1 MELITLAAL
10 GCGGYLLFK
19 KFGPSAKPFDFQ
31 PVTGGVT
38 KKPWKTR
45 VTAITGTGENK
56 VSTVE
61 VWAPAGSWG
70 PHLDLL
76 VTTYQ
81 QKGSDK
87 NSRTTVGTGANA
99 TAEMVTAAGQDFGI
113 KKPATTVSGAPDHV
127 LPLLVSGCSVGHV
140 EVNHGGDHYDWQA
153 KVNGSVIGGTAPTVG
168 SAVSQ
173 AISGRGRRR

>member
-1 MELITLAAL
+1 MELLTLAAL
-10 GCGGYLLFK
+10 GAGGYLLYK
-19 KFGPSAKPFDFQ
+19 KFGSEAKVFDFQ
-31 PVTGGVT
+31 SVTGGVT

-45 VTAITGTGENK
+45 VTAISGTGEAK

-87 NSRTTVGTGANA
+87 NSRTSVGTGANA
-99 TAEMVTAAGQDFGI
+99 LPEMVTAAGQDFGI

-127 LPLLVSGCSVGHV
+127 VPLLVSGTRVGHV
-140 EVNHGGDHYDWQA
+140 EVNHGGDHYNWNA
-153 KVNGSVIGGTAPTVG
+153 KVGSSVIGGTAPTPG
-168 SAVSQ
+168 SAVQQ
-173 AISGRGRRR
+173 AIAGTRRR